1 MYYAKIGQ
9 PGAGLTNQMF
19 CLVTSIIIAYS
30 QGDKVVIVDKFYN
43 DIAKEIYTPITEIFN
58 IKDFNIFLKQ
68 KYDVIIVDKHNI
80 NFEILHVK
88 YGIETNNIDIT
99 DYILKNYYK
108 DRKLFINKE
117 ICIFNDIKYDPC
129 PDIAKKVF
137 LTYRINDYI
146 IEEIYNENLEKNI
159 DIDLNRECVF
169 NLGWITPF
177 NDNMFDTILTNIL
190 YHNDIVYN
198 ANTILKEID
207 MNSKINLIH
216 LRLEEDAIKFW
227 SKKNYMSQSDFKLFL
242 ERKYINLIENYFSK
256 TDIIIILSH
265 SFSNNVIDF
274 LNENNY
280 NYQFIH
286 KFYDDREKNAIVDL
300 LVSKCC
306 NNIFIG
312 NFNIFNLT
320 GSTFTYYVSRCMQNK
335 ALKIFIDLDNIGKS
349 ECISQNH

>member
-9 PGAGLTNQMF
+9 PGAGLTNQIF
-19 CLVTSIIIAYS
+19 CLVTSIIIAYT

-43 DIAKEIYTPITEIFN
+43 DITKEIYTPITEIFN

-68 KYDVIIVDKHNI
+68 KYNVIIVDKDNI
-80 NFEILHVK
+80 NFEILEVK

-99 DYILKNYYK
+99 EYILKNYYK

-117 ICIFNDIKYDPC
+117 NCILNDIKYDPC
-129 PDIAKKVF
+129 PEIAKKVF

-190 YHNDIVYN
+190 YYNDIVCN
-198 ANTILKEID
+198 ANTILKGID

-227 SKKNYMSQSDFKLFL
+227 SEKNYMSQSDFKLFL
-242 ERKYINLIENYFSK
+242 ETKYINLIENYFSK

-306 NNIFIG
+306 NNVFIG

-335 ALKIFIDLDNIGKS
+335 PLKIFIDLDNIDKS
-349 ECISQNH
+349 EYIAQYH